1 MFIDRARIYVE
12 AGNGGDGMS
21 SFRREKFVEKGGPNG
36 GNGGRG
42 GDVILVADKNLNTLI
57 DFRYKRKYVAK
68 RGGQGGTKNCT
79 GMRADNVYVK
89 VPMGT
94 LVRDDVTGA
103 VMADLTEDGQE
114 YIAAKGGRGGKGNAC
129 YVTSTNRAPT
139 FAEKGEPGENRW
151 LKLELKLLAD
161 VGLVGY
167 PSVGKSSIIAQV
179 SAARPEIAA
188 YHFTT
193 LSPVLGVVRI
203 DEERSFV
210 LADIPGLIE
219 GAHEGVGLGH
229 DFLRHVERTKVL
241 LHIVDVAGVDGRDP
255 IEDFDKINNELAQY
269 SERLARRKQLVV
281 ANKMDLPEAQENFG
295 RLKEYVEA
303 KGYEITKA
311 SAATGEGLRELMFQ
325 AYELLEAYV
334 PEEDEQELS
343 RFDEIDPDSYE
354 IVVGNDTDYE
364 VRGKNIERL
373 VAMTNF
379 DNDEALYR
387 FQLIWKRL
395 GIDEALKEKGVQEGE
410 TVRIR
415 DMVFEYKE
423 NQLYI
428 ITNLLFLARG
438 KMFNVPWV

>member
-1 MFIDRARIYVE
+1 M
-12 AGNGGDGMS
+12 
-21 SFRREKFVEKGGPNG
+21 
-36 GNGGRG
+36 
-42 GDVILVADKNLNTLI
+42 
-57 DFRYKRKYVAK
+57 
-68 RGGQGGTKNCT
+68 
-79 GMRADNVYVK
+79 
-89 VPMGT
+89 
-94 LVRDDVTGA
+94 
-103 VMADLTEDGQE
+103 
-114 YIAAKGGRGGKGNAC
+114 
-129 YVTSTNRAPT
+129 
-139 FAEKGEPGENRW
+139 
-151 LKLELKLLAD
+151 
-161 VGLVGY
+161 
-167 PSVGKSSIIAQV
+167 

-193 LSPVLGVVRI
+193 LSPVLGVVRL

-255 IEDFDKINNELAQY
+255 IEDFDKINTELAEY

-281 ANKMDLPEAQENFG
+281 ANKMDLPEAQENFE

-303 KGYEITKA
+303 KGYEICKA
-311 SAATGEGLRELMFQ
+311 SAATGEGLRELMFK
-325 AYELLEAYV
+325 AYDLLQQYV
-334 PEEDEQELS
+334 PEEDEEDLA

-354 IVVGNDTDYE
+354 IVVGNDTDWE

-395 GIDEALKEKGVQEGE
+395 GIDEALKERGVQEGQS
-410 TVRIR
+410 VRIR
-415 DMVFEYKE
+415 DMVFDYKE
-423 NQLYI
+423 
-428 ITNLLFLARG
+428 
-438 KMFNVPWV
+438 

>member
-1 MFIDRARIYVE
+1 M
-12 AGNGGDGMS
+12 
-21 SFRREKFVEKGGPNG
+21 
-36 GNGGRG
+36 
-42 GDVILVADKNLNTLI
+42 
-57 DFRYKRKYVAK
+57 
-68 RGGQGGTKNCT
+68 
-79 GMRADNVYVK
+79 
-89 VPMGT
+89 
-94 LVRDDVTGA
+94 
-103 VMADLTEDGQE
+103 
-114 YIAAKGGRGGKGNAC
+114 
-129 YVTSTNRAPT
+129 
-139 FAEKGEPGENRW
+139 
-151 LKLELKLLAD
+151 AD

-193 LSPVLGVVRI
+193 LTPVLGVVRI

-241 LHIVDVAGVDGRDP
+241 LHIVDVAAVDGRDP
-255 IEDFDKINNELAQY
+255 VEDFDKINLELAKH
-269 SERLARRKQLVV
+269 SERLARRQQLVV
-281 ANKMDLPEAQENFG
+281 ANKMDLPDAQENFE
-295 RLKEYVEA
+295 RLKAHVEA
-303 KGYEITKA
+303 QGFEIVKA
-311 SAATGEGLRELMFQ
+311 SAATGEGLRELMYK
-325 AYELLEAYV
+325 AYDLLSKYV

-354 IVVGNDTDYE
+354 IVEGQDTDYE

-395 GIDEALKEKGVQEGE
+395 GIDEALKEKGVTEGQ

-415 DMVFEYKE
+415 DMIFEYKE
-423 NQLYI
+423 N
-428 ITNLLFLARG
+428 N
-438 KMFNVPWV
+438 

>member
-12 AGNGGDGMS
+12 AGDGGDGMS

-42 GDVILVADKNLNTLI
+42 GDVVLVADKNLNTLI

-68 RGGQGGTKNCT
+68 RGGQGGNKNCT
-79 GMRADNVYVK
+79 GVRADVVYVK

-94 LVRDDVTGA
+94 LVRDDATDMV
-103 VMADLTEDGQE
+103 VADLTEDGQTFV
-114 YIAAKGGRGGKGNAC
+114 AAKGGRGGKGNAC

-193 LSPVLGVVRI
+193 LTPVLGVVRI
-203 DEERSFV
+203 DDERSFV

-219 GAHEGVGLGH
+219 GASEGVGLGH

-241 LHIVDVAGVDGRDP
+241 LHVIDVAGVDGRDP
-255 IEDFDKINNELAQY
+255 IDDFEKINYELAQH
-269 SERLARRKQLVV
+269 SERLSKRKQIVV
-281 ANKMDLPEAQENFG
+281 ANKMDLPEAEENYEL
-295 RLKEYVEA
+295 LKEYVEER
-303 KGYEITKA
+303 GYDIVKV
-311 SAATGEGLRELMFQ
+311 SAATGEGLRELMYK
-325 AYELLEAYV
+325 AYDLMLQYE
-334 PEEDEQELS
+334 PEEEEIELGV
-343 RFDEIDPDSYE
+343 FEEVDPDSYE
-354 IVVGNDTDYE
+354 IVAGEDSDFE
-364 VRGKNIERL
+364 VKCKNIERL

-379 DNDEALYR
+379 DNEEALYR

-395 GIDEALKEKGVQEGE
+395 GIDEALKEKGVEEGQ

-423 NQLYI
+423 NY
-428 ITNLLFLARG
+428 
-438 KMFNVPWV
+438 

>member
-57 DFRYKRKYVAK
+57 DVRYKRKYVAK

-423 NQLYI
+423 N
-428 ITNLLFLARG
+428 
-438 KMFNVPWV
+438 

>member
-12 AGNGGDGMS
+12 AGDGGDGMS

-42 GDVILVADKNLNTLI
+42 GDVILIADKNLNTLI

-68 RGGQGGTKNCT
+68 RGGQGGNKNCT
-79 GMRADNVYVK
+79 GVRADVVYVK

-94 LVRDDVTGA
+94 LVRDDATNV
-103 VMADLTEDGQE
+103 VVADLTQDGQTFV
-114 YIAAKGGRGGKGNAC
+114 AAKGGRGGKGNAC

-193 LSPVLGVVRI
+193 LTPVLGVVRI
-203 DEERSFV
+203 DDERSFV

-219 GAHEGVGLGH
+219 GASEGVGLGH

-241 LHIVDVAGVDGRDP
+241 LHVIDVAGVDGRDP
-255 IEDFDKINNELAQY
+255 IDDFEKINYELAQH
-269 SERLARRKQLVV
+269 SERLSKRKQIIV
-281 ANKMDLPEAQENFG
+281 ANKMDLPEAEENYQ
-295 RLKEYVEA
+295 RLKEYVEER
-303 KGYEITKA
+303 GYEIVKA
-311 SAATGEGLRELMFQ
+311 SAATGEGLRELMYK
-325 AYELLEAYV
+325 AYDLMLQYE
-334 PEEDEQELS
+334 PEEEEVELGV
-343 RFDEIDPDSYE
+343 FENVDPDSYE
-354 IVVGNDTDYE
+354 IVAGEDSDFE
-364 VRGKNIERL
+364 VKGKNIERL

-379 DNDEALYR
+379 DNEEALYR

-395 GIDEALKEKGVQEGE
+395 GIDEALKAKGVEEGQ

-423 NQLYI
+423 NY
-428 ITNLLFLARG
+428 
-438 KMFNVPWV
+438 

>member
-334 PEEDEQELS
+334 PEADEQELS

-423 NQLYI
+423 N
-428 ITNLLFLARG
+428 
-438 KMFNVPWV
+438 